1 MFSQTISIWNLNLN
15 LSLNIATLVGRQEE
29 HPTCKNRVI
38 GVVICLERGADC
50 LHMVQLMPMH
60 PETISSLASFKFR
73 LVLPFRYRLPQVV
86 LGKQLNGYV
95 I

>member
-1 MFSQTISIWNLNLN
+1 
-15 LSLNIATLVGRQEE
+15 
-29 HPTCKNRVI
+29 
-38 GVVICLERGADC
+38 
-50 LHMVQLMPMH
+50 MVQLMPMH

-86 LGKQLNGYV
+86 LEKQLNGYV